1 MALMESMPSQQP
13 SVLLYGMSNNGVP
26 SGGERVVVSIAYGTG
41 RSLHLGCLEMTIA
54 DFAWGSIVG

>member
-1 MALMESMPSQQP
+1 MALMESMPSQQA

-54 DFAWGSIVG
+54 DFA